1 MSLDKLL
8 VTDIDGT
15 ITHHPHQLD
24 DRVIEALHQY
34 HDAGWS
40 LFFLTGRYFSYA
52 YPLFQKISVPFL
64 LGSQNG
70 ASVWSS
76 TKKEF
81 FYFRNMPRDFLE
93 VLEKYFDGLDLV
105 VCIESGAS
113 NRDTYFRL
121 ELGQETRELTKI
133 LDAVYFPSSEA
144 AEILINVQERLSEEF
159 TYENFAVAKFFE
171 RRSEVRKMM
180 ERFAEAPEVSS
191 RVTMNYM
198 RWPFDFNYAVLLLTA
213 KDVSKGFAVDQVVR
227 SLYKGNKPFIMTS
240 GDDANDIDLLS
251 RGDFKIVMQTAP
263 DEMHGLADFLAPPA
277 KDLGIL
283 SAWEAGEL
291 RYQQLFNS

>member
-15 ITHHPHQLD
+15 ITHQPHQLD
-24 DRVIEALHQY
+24 DRVIEALYQY
-34 HDAGWS
+34 HEAGWD

-52 YPLFQKISVPFL
+52 YPLFQNLSVPFL

-70 ASVWSS
+70 SSVWSS
-76 TKKEF
+76 TEKEF
-81 FYFRNMPRDFLE
+81 IYFQNMPRDFLR
-93 VLEKYFDGLDLV
+93 VLERYFEGLDLI

-113 NRDTYFRL
+113 NRDTYFRQG
-121 ELGQETRELTKI
+121 LGNKTRELKAI
-133 LDAVYFPSSEA
+133 LDTVYFPSEES
-144 AEILINVQERLSEEF
+144 AELLVDVQGCLSDEF
-159 TYENFAVAKFFE
+159 TYENFAVAKFFG
-171 RRSEVRKMM
+171 RREEVKKIMD
-180 ERFAEAPEVSS
+180 RFVEAPEVSS

-198 RWPFDFNYAVLLLTA
+198 RWPFDFNYAVLLLTL
-213 KDVSKGFAVDQVVR
+213 KDISKGFAVDQVVHTF
-227 SLYKGNKPFIMTS
+227 YKGNKPFIMAS

-251 RGDFKIVMQTAP
+251 RGDFRIVMQTAP
-263 DEMHGLADFLAPPA
+263 KEMHGLADFLAPPA

-291 RYQQLFNS
+291 HHKQLLNP

>member
-1 MSLDKLL
+1 
-8 VTDIDGT
+8 
-15 ITHHPHQLD
+15 
-24 DRVIEALHQY
+24 
-34 HDAGWS
+34 
-40 LFFLTGRYFSYA
+40 
-52 YPLFQKISVPFL
+52 
-64 LGSQNG
+64 
-70 ASVWSS
+70 
-76 TKKEF
+76 
-81 FYFRNMPRDFLE
+81 
-93 VLEKYFDGLDLV
+93 
-105 VCIESGAS
+105 
-113 NRDTYFRL
+113 
-121 ELGQETRELTKI
+121 
-133 LDAVYFPSSEA
+133 
-144 AEILINVQERLSEEF
+144 
-159 TYENFAVAKFFE
+159 
-171 RRSEVRKMM
+171 MM